1 MERLKELQLEA
12 NRCLGCK
19 NARCSNKCPINTP
32 IPQVIELFKDGKV
45 EEAGEIL
52 FENNPLSLVCSIV
65 CPHERQCYG
74 NCIRGI
80 KGDSVNFYEIERYI
94 SGKYLENFSLK
105 LDKKLD
111 SKVAIVGGGPAGIS
125 VAFNLALK
133 GYDVT
138 IFEKNQK
145 IGGVLRYGIPNFRLD
160 KSIIDLIEEKLI
172 QLGVKIRN
180 NISVLDNIK
189 LEDLFRDG
197 YDAVFL
203 GIGLEEA
210 KAIKMKGETR
220 YNVHYAIDYL
230 KAPDSIDLG
239 NNVGIIGAGNVAMD
253 AARTVRK
260 TGANTTVYYRRD
272 FSDMTAVL
280 AEINDA
286 REEGVQFKVFESPV
300 AIVDEGLI
308 TISTKKVEDNESKI
322 VNIEGSEKL
331 NKLDSIIIAVSQQA
345 KEYSQEELDF
355 NQWRLLEVDEN
366 GQTSMEGVFAA
377 GDIVSGAKTVVEAV
391 NNSKI
396 VAENIHKYINNKQN
410 NVHRA

>member
-125 VAFNLALK
+125 VTFNLALK

-145 IGGVLRYGIPNFRLD
+145 LGGVLRYGIPNFRLD

-220 YNVHYAIDYL
+220 HNVHYAIDYL

-300 AIVDEGLI
+300 EIVDEGLI

-345 KEYSQEELDF
+345 KEYSQEGLDF

>member
-145 IGGVLRYGIPNFRLD
+145 LGGVLRYGIPNFRLD

-220 YNVHYAIDYL
+220 HNVHYAIDYL

-286 REEGVQFKVFESPV
+286 REGGVQFKVFESPV
-300 AIVDEGLI
+300 EIVDEGLI

-345 KEYSQEELDF
+345 KEYSQEGLDF

>member
-145 IGGVLRYGIPNFRLD
+145 LGGVLRYGIPNFRLD

-220 YNVHYAIDYL
+220 HNVHYAIDYL

-300 AIVDEGLI
+300 EIVDEGLI

-345 KEYSQEELDF
+345 KEYSQEGLDF

-366 GQTSMEGVFAA
+366 GQTSMEGGFAA

>member
-145 IGGVLRYGIPNFRLD
+145 LGGVLRYGIPNFRLD

-220 YNVHYAIDYL
+220 HNVHYAIDYL

-300 AIVDEGLI
+300 EIVDEGLI

-345 KEYSQEELDF
+345 KDYSQEGLDF

>member
-145 IGGVLRYGIPNFRLD
+145 LGGVLRYGIPNFRLD

-220 YNVHYAIDYL
+220 HNVHYAIDYL

-300 AIVDEGLI
+300 EIVDEGLI

-345 KEYSQEELDF
+345 KEYSQEGLDF

-366 GQTSMEGVFAA
+366 GQTSMEGFFAA

>member
-145 IGGVLRYGIPNFRLD
+145 LGGVLRYGIPNFRLD

-220 YNVHYAIDYL
+220 HNVHYAIDYL

-300 AIVDEGLI
+300 EIVDEGLI

-345 KEYSQEELDF
+345 KEYSQEGLDF

-396 VAENIHKYINNKQN
+396 VAENIHKYFNNKQN

>member
-145 IGGVLRYGIPNFRLD
+145 LGGVLRYGIANFRLD

-220 YNVHYAIDYL
+220 HNVHYAIDYL

-300 AIVDEGLI
+300 EIVDEGLI

-345 KEYSQEELDF
+345 KEYSQEGLDF

>member
-65 CPHERQCYG
+65 CHHERQCYG

-145 IGGVLRYGIPNFRLD
+145 LGGVLRYGIPNFRLD

-220 YNVHYAIDYL
+220 HNVHYAIDYL

-300 AIVDEGLI
+300 EIVDEGLI

-345 KEYSQEELDF
+345 KEYSQEGLDF

>member
-145 IGGVLRYGIPNFRLD
+145 LGGVLRYGIPNFRLD

-220 YNVHYAIDYL
+220 HNVHYAIDYL

-300 AIVDEGLI
+300 EIVDEG
-308 TISTKKVEDNESKI
+308 
-322 VNIEGSEKL
+322 
-331 NKLDSIIIAVSQQA
+331 
-345 KEYSQEELDF
+345 
-355 NQWRLLEVDEN
+355 
-366 GQTSMEGVFAA
+366 
-377 GDIVSGAKTVVEAV
+377 
-391 NNSKI
+391 
-396 VAENIHKYINNKQN
+396 
-410 NVHRA
+410 

>member
-145 IGGVLRYGIPNFRLD
+145 LGGVLRYGIPNFRLD
-160 KSIIDLIEEKLI
+160 KSIIDLIEGKLI

-220 YNVHYAIDYL
+220 HNVHYAIDYL

-300 AIVDEGLI
+300 EIVDEGLI

-345 KEYSQEELDF
+345 KEYSQEGLDF

>member
-1 MERLKELQLEA
+1 MQSLKELQLEA
-12 NRCLGCK
+12 SRCLGCR

-32 IPQVIELFKDGKV
+32 IPQVIELFKNGKI
-45 EEAGEIL
+45 EEAGEML

-80 KGDSVNFYEIERYI
+80 KGDSVNFYEIEKYI
-94 SGKYLENFSLK
+94 SGKYLENFSLE

-172 QLGVKIRN
+172 ELGVKIRN

-220 YNVHYAIDYL
+220 HNVHYAIDYL

-300 AIVDEGLI
+300 EIVDEGLI
-308 TISTKKVEDNESKI
+308 TISTEKVEDDESKI

-345 KEYSQEELDF
+345 KEYSQEGLDF
-355 NQWRLLEVDEN
+355 NQWKLLEVDEN
-366 GQTSMEGVFAA
+366 GQTSIDGVFAA

-410 NVHRA
+410 NVNRA

>member
-19 NARCSNKCPINTP
+19 NTRCSNKCPINTP

-145 IGGVLRYGIPNFRLD
+145 LGGVLRYGIPNFRLD

-220 YNVHYAIDYL
+220 HNVHYAIDYL

-300 AIVDEGLI
+300 EIVDEGLI

-345 KEYSQEELDF
+345 KEYSQEGLDF

>member
-145 IGGVLRYGIPNFRLD
+145 LGGVLRYGIPNFRLD

-220 YNVHYAIDYL
+220 HNVHYAIDYL

-300 AIVDEGLI
+300 EIVDEGLI

-345 KEYSQEELDF
+345 KEYSQEGLDF

>member
-300 AIVDEGLI
+300 EIVDEGLI

-345 KEYSQEELDF
+345 KEYSQEGLDF

>member
-1 MERLKELQLEA
+1 MERLKKLQLEA

-145 IGGVLRYGIPNFRLD
+145 LGGVLRYGIPNFRLD

-220 YNVHYAIDYL
+220 HNVHYAIDYL

-300 AIVDEGLI
+300 EIVDEGLI

-345 KEYSQEELDF
+345 KEYSQEGLDF

>member
-145 IGGVLRYGIPNFRLD
+145 LGGVLRYGIPNFRLD

-220 YNVHYAIDYL
+220 HNVHYAIDYL
-230 KAPDSIDLG
+230 KSPDSIDLG

-300 AIVDEGLI
+300 EIVDEGLI

-345 KEYSQEELDF
+345 KEYSQEGLDF

>member
-133 GYDVT
+133 RYDVT

-145 IGGVLRYGIPNFRLD
+145 LGGVLRYGIPNFRLD

-220 YNVHYAIDYL
+220 HNVHYAIDYL

-300 AIVDEGLI
+300 EIVDEGLI

-345 KEYSQEELDF
+345 KEYSQEGLDF

>member
-145 IGGVLRYGIPNFRLD
+145 LGGVLRYGIPNFRLD

-300 AIVDEGLI
+300 EIVDEGLI

>member
-12 NRCLGCK
+12 DRCLGCK

-32 IPQVIELFKDGKV
+32 IPQVIQLFKSGNI

-80 KGDSVNFYEIERYI
+80 KGESVKFYEIERYI
-94 SGKYLENFSLK
+94 SEKYLENFSIKPDYK
-105 LDKKLD
+105 LY

-145 IGGVLRYGIPNFRLD
+145 LGGVLRYGIPNFRLD
-160 KSIIDLIEEKLI
+160 KSIIDLIEGKLI

-203 GIGLEEA
+203 GIGLEKA
-210 KAIKMKGETR
+210 KSIKMKGETR
-220 YNVHYAIDYL
+220 HNVNYAIDYL

-253 AARTVRK
+253 AARTIRK
-260 TGANTTVYYRRD
+260 TGANTTIYYRRD

-300 AIVDEGLI
+300 EIVDEGLI
-308 TISTKKVEDNESKI
+308 TISTKKVEDDESKI

-331 NKLDSIIIAVSQQA
+331 NKLDSVIIAVSQQA
-345 KEYSQEELDF
+345 KEYFQEGLDF
-355 NQWRLLEVDEN
+355 SQWRLLEVDKN
-366 GQTSMEGVFAA
+366 GQTSIEGVFAA

-391 NNSKI
+391 KNSKI

>member
-111 SKVAIVGGGPAGIS
+111 SKVAIVGGGPGGIS

-145 IGGVLRYGIPNFRLD
+145 LGGVLRYGIPNFRLD

-220 YNVHYAIDYL
+220 HNVHYAIDYL

-300 AIVDEGLI
+300 EIVDEGLI

-345 KEYSQEELDF
+345 KEYSQEGLDF

>member
-1 MERLKELQLEA
+1 MERLKELQLEV

-145 IGGVLRYGIPNFRLD
+145 LGGVLRYGIPNFRLD

-220 YNVHYAIDYL
+220 HNVHYAIDYL

-300 AIVDEGLI
+300 EIVDEGLI

-345 KEYSQEELDF
+345 KEYSQEGLDF

>member
-94 SGKYLENFSLK
+94 SVKYLENFSLK

-145 IGGVLRYGIPNFRLD
+145 LGGVLRYGIPNFRLD

-220 YNVHYAIDYL
+220 HNVHYAIDYL

-300 AIVDEGLI
+300 EIVDEGLI

-345 KEYSQEELDF
+345 KEYSQEGLDF

>member
-1 MERLKELQLEA
+1 
-12 NRCLGCK
+12 
-19 NARCSNKCPINTP
+19 
-32 IPQVIELFKDGKV
+32 
-45 EEAGEIL
+45 
-52 FENNPLSLVCSIV
+52 
-65 CPHERQCYG
+65 
-74 NCIRGI
+74 
-80 KGDSVNFYEIERYI
+80 
-94 SGKYLENFSLK
+94 
-105 LDKKLD
+105 
-111 SKVAIVGGGPAGIS
+111 
-125 VAFNLALK
+125 
-133 GYDVT
+133 
-138 IFEKNQK
+138 
-145 IGGVLRYGIPNFRLD
+145 
-160 KSIIDLIEEKLI
+160 
-172 QLGVKIRN
+172 
-180 NISVLDNIK
+180 
-189 LEDLFRDG
+189 
-197 YDAVFL
+197 
-203 GIGLEEA
+203 
-210 KAIKMKGETR
+210 MKGETR
-220 YNVHYAIDYL
+220 HNVHYAIDYL

-300 AIVDEGLI
+300 EIVDEGLI

-345 KEYSQEELDF
+345 KEYSQEGLDF

>member
-145 IGGVLRYGIPNFRLD
+145 LGGVLRYGIPNFRLD

-220 YNVHYAIDYL
+220 HNVHYAIDYL

-300 AIVDEGLI
+300 EIVYEGLI

-345 KEYSQEELDF
+345 KEYSQEGLDF

>member
-145 IGGVLRYGIPNFRLD
+145 LGGVLRYGIPNFRLD

-220 YNVHYAIDYL
+220 HNVHYAIDYL

-300 AIVDEGLI
+300 EIVDEGLI

-345 KEYSQEELDF
+345 KEYSQEGLDF

-366 GQTSMEGVFAA
+366 GQTSMEVVFAA

>member
-145 IGGVLRYGIPNFRLD
+145 LGGVLRYGIPNFRLD

-220 YNVHYAIDYL
+220 HNVHYAIDYL

-300 AIVDEGLI
+300 ENVDEGLI

-345 KEYSQEELDF
+345 KEYSQEGLDF

>member
-111 SKVAIVGGGPAGIS
+111 LKVAIVGGGPAGIS

-145 IGGVLRYGIPNFRLD
+145 LGGVLRYGIPNFRLD

-220 YNVHYAIDYL
+220 HNVHYAIDYL

-300 AIVDEGLI
+300 EIVDEGLI

-345 KEYSQEELDF
+345 KEYSQEGLDF